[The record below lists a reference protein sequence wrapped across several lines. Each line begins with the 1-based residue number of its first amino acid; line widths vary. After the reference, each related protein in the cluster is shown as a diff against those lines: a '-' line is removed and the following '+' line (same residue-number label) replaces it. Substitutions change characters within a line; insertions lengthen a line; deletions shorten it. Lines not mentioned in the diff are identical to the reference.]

1 MKATHAAIAGFL
13 ITVASAALVAQAPV
27 STARPAF
34 EVATIKRS
42 TSIDTGGSAAFQP
55 GGRFRVVN
63 LDARSLIASAYRTTT
78 GQRLFNP
85 QIVGAPDW
93 LRAERYDMT
102 AGVSGELAALAPAE
116 LFQKLPLILQSLFED
131 RFKLTFHWETR
142 ELPVY
147 ALTLAR
153 RDGALGPQL
162 KRSSIDCGADRSKC
176 RLQFLPGHIT
186 ALAIPMDTLAA
197 FLTGSLARVVIDRT
211 TLTGVFDAELEW
223 SPDQSS
229 ADKPSIFTAAQEQL
243 GLKIESTR
251 APVEVMVIDHV
262 ERPTED

>member
-1 MKATHAAIAGFL
+1 MVL
-13 ITVASAALVAQAPV
+13 AALIGQSVPDQK
-27 STARPAF
+27 RPAF
-34 EVATIKRS
+34 EVATIKRN
-42 TSIDTGGSAAFQP
+42 TSLDAGGSALFQP

-63 LDARSLIASAYRTTT
+63 LDMRSLITSAYRTSS

-85 QIVGAPDW
+85 QLIGAPDW
-93 LRAERYDMT
+93 LRVEHYDIT
-102 AGVSGELAALAPAE
+102 AGVSRELAAQTSAE
-116 LFQKLPLILQSLFED
+116 RFQQLPLLLQSLFED
-131 RFKLTFHWETR
+131 RLKLKFHWETR

-147 ALTLAR
+147 ALVMAR
-153 RDGALGPQL
+153 SDGTLGPQFH
-162 KRSSIDCGADRSKC
+162 RSSIDCGADRSKC
-176 RLQFLPGHIT
+176 RLQFLNGHIT
-186 ALAIPMDTLAA
+186 ALAISVDTLAA

-211 TLTGVFDAELEW
+211 ALTGLFDAELEW

-251 APVEVMVIDHV
+251 APVEVLVIDHV